1 MSFFK
6 RIFSGDYRAA
16 VSAEA
21 AGNLDVAAERYAMA
35 GEKDDAVRMHL
46 ARAKRADDRTTAI
59 NALRDALHWAEDAPT
74 LRRKVLTQLGKTMLE
89 KARAE
94 GIATE
99 KDKKRVREA
108 ADLLLQAGDYL
119 ASGEALESIDDYK
132 GAAGAY
138 KEGGYPDRM
147 EIALVQVDT
156 ASESKRS
163 LRDFFADYEMH
174 MRIGDRDAARE
185 DLRKC
190 IEVAEKKV
198 EYRRLLDE
206 LESRL
211 ITGGRVVLQKRGKPS
226 VTVCAN
232 APLAIGRDNLCDLIL
247 RTAGIS
253 RRHAEI
259 AVGPK
264 NAAPRFSLRDAGS
277 RNGTSI
283 GGMPIA
289 GDVPLAGTGQFSL
302 GDHCDITFAVPD
314 PPAVLQLQ
322 VKGGMDS
329 GEILFAT
336 GTNERV
342 DLSGDAEIP
351 AIIVFDRGRP
361 MLTPTGRAS
370 RVTLND
376 EIVAHGAIQLAHGD
390 RLILDSIEVDVQ

>member
-35 GEKDDAVRMHL
+35 GEKNDAVRIHL
-46 ARAKRADDRTTAI
+46 ARAKRADDRATAI
-59 NALRDALHWAEDAPT
+59 NALRDALHWAEDLPEM
-74 LRRKVLTQLGKTMLE
+74 RSRVLVQLGKTMLE

-94 GIATE
+94 GIATQ
-99 KDKKRVREA
+99 KDKQRVREA
-108 ADLLLQAGDYL
+108 AAMLLRAGDHL
-119 ASGEALESIDDYK
+119 AAGEALESIEDYR
-132 GAAGAY
+132 GAAQAY

-147 EIALVQVDT
+147 EIALIQVDS

-174 MRIGDRDAARE
+174 MRIGDRDKARD

-190 IEVAEKKV
+190 IEVADKKA

-232 APLAIGRDNLCDLIL
+232 APLAIGRDNLCDLVL

-259 AVGPK
+259 AIGPK
-264 NAAPRFSLRDAGS
+264 NANPRFSLRDAGS

-289 GDVPLAGTGQFSL
+289 GDVPLAGTGEFAL
-302 GDHCDITFAVPD
+302 GDHCTINFSVAD
-314 PPAVLQLQ
+314 PPAVLELA
-322 VKGGMDS
+322 VKGGLDS

-336 GTNERV
+336 GPDERV
-342 DLSGDAEIP
+342 DLSGAAGIP
-351 AIIVFDRGRP
+351 AVIVFHRGRP
-361 MLTPTGRAS
+361 MLTPTGRAK

-376 EIVAHGAIQLAHGD
+376 EVVAHGAIQLAHGD